1 MATGNQNTFG
11 VRQDAKFNIRIP
23 TALRERV
30 KQVSA
35 AHKITQA
42 DVLRNALE
50 NYLPILEMLNSTKA
64 ENNEQS

>member
-11 VRQDAKFNIRIP
+11 TRQDAKFNIRIP

-30 KQVSA
+30 KRVSA
-35 AHKITQA
+35 AHRITQA

-50 NYLPILEMLNSTKA
+50 NYLPILEMATPAKA
-64 ENNEQS
+64 ENNEQP